1 MNNPD
6 CIFCKVVKGEIPSY
20 KFYEDE
26 NFIAILDL
34 FPNTKGMSLVI
45 SKDHYDSYA
54 VDMDDR
60 IYSEFFLAA
69 KKVCR
74 LIDEKLEV
82 SRTAI
87 VMEGMGINHAHI
99 KLYPMHGLG
108 KEFKEVES
116 PERVFFKKYQGYI
129 TTLMGPQATE
139 EELLQIRN
147 LFK

>member
-74 LIDEKLEV
+74 LIDEKLGV

-108 KEFKEVES
+108 KEFKEVEA
-116 PERVFFKKYQGYI
+116 PEKVFFKKYQGYI